1 MNPQNV
7 INETLKYVSNLEM
20 KKTVN
25 CITHV
30 VQQKLLEV
38 EKRSITHTLDILVGI
53 LLVY

>member
-1 MNPQNV
+1 
-7 INETLKYVSNLEM
+7 M